1 MPLDPLQ
8 KVPAVFKK
16 DVEHLL
22 TSNDGPLFEDKDKP
36 YVYRVEDVSDGNQKP
51 GIIAGKQLMIYPA
64 EAYGQTYWHDPNG
77 NQPSIFVGIGHVAMP
92 EHADKSR
99 EELIELG
106 YQFHDP
112 RADFEPVYPLE
123 HFEPGAKSKKQL
135 QKLVVPPT
143 PPVEETTS
151 TSEEPQIID
160 EGVQA

>member
-36 YVYRVEDVSDGNQKP
+36 YVYRVEDVSD
-51 GIIAGKQLMIYPA
+51 
-64 EAYGQTYWHDPNG
+64 G